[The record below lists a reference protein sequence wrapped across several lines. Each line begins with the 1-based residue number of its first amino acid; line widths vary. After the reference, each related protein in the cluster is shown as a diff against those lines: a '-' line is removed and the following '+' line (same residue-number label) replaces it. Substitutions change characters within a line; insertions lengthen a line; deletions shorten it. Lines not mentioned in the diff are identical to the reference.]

1 VLQKKVGVLAKEV
14 PGGPFADEWK
24 KAYSEVA
31 KEQEE
36 VDIALVISNAALAV
50 KDEKELRLIRD
61 ASRASS
67 GLMKDYFVE
76 EMSSILDD
84 EKKIGHDKL
93 SQMVADKIDDSKFF
107 QKIKV
112 SNTFDSLNLDWATQ
126 PVVQSGGSYD
136 LRFASDPDSNNLHAG
151 VIVAALGLRYNSY
164 SSLVARTYLVDPTK
178 EQENNY
184 KLLVSVH
191 EVVLKAIRDGIQA
204 RDVYNKAI
212 GLVKN
217 SKKPELEKGFLKS
230 VGYGIGIETKDT
242 TLTLG
247 PKSTRVLKDG
257 MTLIVQTGFQDLENK
272 ASQSKRGK
280 TYSLAIVDTVRVT
293 ADGTAVFT
301 KDAPSDLDSVSF
313 FFNDDEEP
321 APKPKKEKKDSRIG
335 AVAQTNVVTK
345 RLRTDRTAN
354 QDAEKEAHRREHQK
368 ELHQRKQQQGLD
380 KYSKGVGTLNGTEE
394 KKFKRFQSYKREED
408 FPTRVKDLMIVADT
422 KNQSI
427 VLPIMGRPVP
437 FHINTIKNASTT
449 PEGEFTSIRINFL
462 SPGQGV
468 GRKDDQ
474 PFEDPNAH
482 FVRSLTYRS
491 KDGDRMKSIAQ
502 SITDMKKENA
512 RREVEKKQLE
522 DVVEQD
528 KLIVDRRPQ
537 KLDLIFVRPALD
549 GKRVPGE
556 VQIHQNGLRYVHGG
570 GNFSGAQTIDI
581 LSNNIRHV
589 FFQPCK
595 HELIVIIHIHLINP
609 IMIGKRKTKD
619 VQFYREAT
627 DMQFD
632 ETGNRKRKH
641 RYGDEE
647 EFEAEQEERR
657 RRSELDKQFF
667 KFAKSIEEAARDQN
681 VRVDVPFRELGFN
694 GVPSRSSVWIQP
706 TTDCLVQL
714 TEPPFMVVS
723 LEDIEVVHL
732 ERVQVRLLNAI
743 HLLMTPAESSL

>member
-1 VLQKKVGVLAKEV
+1 
-14 PGGPFADEWK
+14 
-24 KAYSEVA
+24 
-31 KEQEE
+31 

-61 ASRASS
+61 AARASS

-76 EMSSILDD
+76 EMSGILDE

-136 LRFASDPDSNNLHAG
+136 LRFASDPDGNNLHAG

-178 EQENNY
+178 EQESNY

-204 RDVYNKAI
+204 RDVYNKAMV
-212 GLVKN
+212 LVKN
-217 SKKPELEKGFLKS
+217 AKKPELEKSFLKS

-242 TLTLG
+242 TLPLG

-272 ASQSKRGK
+272 GAQSKRGK

-301 KDAPSDLDSVSF
+301 KDAPYDLDSVSF

-321 APKPKKEKKDSRIG
+321 APKPKKEKKDSKIG
-335 AVAQTNVVTK
+335 AVAQTNVVSK
-345 RLRTDRTAN
+345 RLRTDRAAN

-368 ELHQRKQQQGLD
+368 ELHKKKQDQGME
-380 KYSKGVGTLNGTEE
+380 KYAKAGGTLNGTEE

-408 FPTRVKDLMIVADT
+408 FPTRVKELMIVADT

-449 PEGEFTSIRINFL
+449 PEGDFTSIRINFL

-491 KDGDRMKSIAQ
+491 KDGDRMKGIAQ

-595 HELIVIIHIHLINP
+595 HELIVIIHVHLINP

-714 TEPPFMVVS
+714 TEPPFLVVT

-732 ERVQVRLLNAI
+732 ERVQVSI
-743 HLLMTPAESSL
+743 SSNILRNRHS

>member
-1 VLQKKVGVLAKEV
+1 VLTVPQKKVGVLAKEV

-31 KEQEE
+31 KDQEE

-204 RDVYNKAI
+204 RDVYNKAV

-217 SKKPELEKGFLKS
+217 SKNPELEKSFLKS

-247 PKSTRVLKDG
+247 SKSTRVLKDG

-272 ASQSKRGK
+272 GSQSKRGK
-280 TYSLAIVDTVRVT
+280 SYSLAIVDTVRVT

-301 KDAPSDLDSVSF
+301 KDAPYDLDSVSF

-368 ELHQRKQQQGLD
+368 ELHQRKQQQGMD

-449 PEGEFTSIRINFL
+449 PEGDFTSIRINFL

-491 KDGDRMKSIAQ
+491 KDGERMKSIAQ

-570 GNFSGAQTIDI
+570 GSFSGAQTIDI

-714 TEPPFMVVS
+714 TEPPFMVVT

-732 ERVQVRLLNAI
+732 ERVQVSFIGATFLSI
-743 HLLMTPAESSL
+743 EPC